1 MKLREEISSEGL
13 ERPEKEPVALSQ
25 RKTGGSPERSIE
37 REQAPQWGVATIEI
51 AVSATIEDADIP
63 YYAAGAFI
71 QKSSTFSAV
80 FSTIF
85 KFRMEY
91 YESLDWLDGDYMYF
105 IVVHSS
111 MFDNC
116 DSILN
121 QFYLLAD

>member
-1 MKLREEISSEGL
+1 MAEISSE
-13 ERPEKEPVALSQ
+13 V
-25 RKTGGSPERSIE
+25 RSIE

-91 YESLDWLDGDYMYF
+91 YESLYWLDGDYMYS

>member
-91 YESLDWLDGDYMYF
+91 YESLYWLDGDYMYS

-111 MFDNC
+111 MFYNC

>member
-37 REQAPQWGVATIEI
+37 REQAPQWGVATIED
-51 AVSATIEDADIP
+51 TDIP

-71 QKSSTFSAV
+71 QKNSTFSAV

-91 YESLDWLDGDYMYF
+91 YESLYWLDGDYMYS